1 MFTNPSFSFSAIIIC
16 FQCHATMTNTIS
28 KNLLASIVI
37 FLVALPL
44 NLGIALASGVSPSV
58 GILSGIV
65 AGLVVG
71 ALAGCPLQVSGPAA
85 GLIAIVWQIV
95 DAHGMEMLGPVVLA
109 AGLLQICLGVSGL
122 APWFRAVAPS
132 VIQGMLAGIGVLIAA
147 SQFQVM
153 LEQKPQVSGLANLA
167 ALPGAVWVVLSE
179 GTGHPSALIGVATIV
194 VIVAWAWAPKKLKI
208 IPGSLMGVAAAVS
221 LALVFKPAIQYVTL
235 PSDGLPELT
244 VVGMSQLGGLLSLS
258 VFGSIL
264 ALAFVATA
272 QTLLTATAVD
282 RMHSGEKTDYNREV
296 MAQGAG
302 NAVCGMFGLLPIS
315 GVIVRSATNVEAG
328 ATGRLSAVLHGV
340 WISLFFL
347 FFAPLLGYV
356 PLPALAAVLVY
367 TGYRLVNFKA
377 IKNIRKFG
385 KAELAIYIVTLCGV
399 VAIDLLSGII
409 LGFVCSAAHLI
420 YTVTHCEVSTHED
433 TETGTLVV
441 EMRGS
446 ATFFT
451 LPRLA
456 DQLAQLEQ
464 AREVHLFLS
473 GLNYIDHACLEHIM
487 GWEEA
492 YIEDGGEVYIE
503 WDHLIQRFKTP
514 RSASPTDIEQA
525 LVPRTRTHE
534 TYDVLASRAR
544 VMKIEKGVNWGGL
557 CDLITKELSETLT
570 PEHLKLVQ
578 RGLQEQL
585 LKQNFPVV
593 KGVAMPH
600 LMLPGLL
607 RRDLV
612 VVQPKGGMKTL
623 DPTSGDVEC
632 LVILVG
638 PKDFTEHLSILAR
651 LSSRAEEN
659 LASDL
664 KKAES
669 VMTVRETLLRHE
681 TYVTVRVVEG
691 EPAQELAG
699 KMLWQLSD
707 VLPKGCLVASIHRDG
722 HNFVPTGTTAAKMG
736 DRLLI
741 LGSQA
746 ACRALFSQYV
756 EHHDDPAPKEEDVEV
771 ILH

>member
-1 MFTNPSFSFSAIIIC
+1 MSTNL
-16 FQCHATMTNTIS
+16 S
-28 KNLLASIVI
+28 KNLLASVVI

-95 DAHGMEMLGPVVLA
+95 DAHGLEMLGPVVLA
-109 AGLLQICLGVSGL
+109 AGLLQIALGMSRL

-132 VIQGMLAGIGVLIAA
+132 VIQGMLAGIGILIFA

-167 ALPGAVWVVLSE
+167 ALPGAVWTVITE
-179 GTGHPSALIGVATIV
+179 GTGHPSALIGFATIV
-194 VIVAWAWAPKKLKI
+194 TIVAWAWAPKKVQV
-208 IPGSLMGVAAAVS
+208 IPGSLMGVAVAVL
-221 LALVFKPAIQYVTL
+221 LAILFQPAIQYVSM
-235 PSDGLPELT
+235 PSGGLPELT
-244 VVGMSQLGGLLSLS
+244 LVGQSQLSRLLSLS
-258 VFGSIL
+258 VLGSVL

-272 QTLLTATAVD
+272 QTLLTATAID
-282 RMHSGEKTDYNREV
+282 RMHNGEKTDYNQEV
-296 MAQGAG
+296 IAQGAG
-302 NAVCGMFGLLPIS
+302 NTVCGAFGLLPIS

-328 ATGRLSAVLHGV
+328 ATGRMSAVMHGV
-340 WISLFFL
+340 WIALFFL
-347 FFAPLLGYV
+347 FLSPLLGYV

-385 KAELAIYIVTLCGV
+385 NAEFAIYMVTLVGV
-399 VAIDLLSGII
+399 VAIDLLSGIVI
-409 LGFVCSAAHLI
+409 GFVCSAAHLI
-420 YTVTHCEVSTHED
+420 YTVTHCEVASYED
-433 TETGTLVV
+433 KDTGALVV

-456 DQLAQLEQ
+456 DELQKLEP

-487 GWEEA
+487 GWEES
-492 YIEDGGEVYIE
+492 YIEDGGDVYIE

-514 RSASPTDIEQA
+514 RSASSTDIE
-525 LVPRTRTHE
+525 LPRARSHE
-534 TYDVLASRAR
+534 PYDVLASRAR
-544 VMKIEKGVNWGGL
+544 IVKLGDSQAWESVS
-557 CDLITKELSETLT
+557 DAVTKELAEALPSQ
-570 PEHLKLVQ
+570 HLRLVQ

-585 LKQNFPVV
+585 QRQDFPVV
-593 KGVAMPH
+593 AGVAMPH
-600 LMLPGLL
+600 LMIPGLL
-607 RRDLV
+607 KKELV
-612 VVQPKGGMKTL
+612 VVQPKQGMKTL
-623 DPTSGDVEC
+623 DPTSGDVES

-638 PKDFTEHLSILAR
+638 PKDFTEHLNILAR

-659 LASDL
+659 LAADL

-669 VMTVRETLLRHE
+669 IMEVRETLLRHE
-681 TYVTVRVVEG
+681 TYVTVRVEQNS
-691 EPAQELAG
+691 ASAELAG

-707 VLPKGCLVASIHRDG
+707 VLPAGCLVASIHRG
-722 HNFVPTGTTAAKMG
+722 GQNFVPTGTTAVQMG

-741 LGSQA
+741 LGSGDA
-746 ACRALFSQYV
+746 SGDLFRRYV
-756 EHHDDPAPKEEDVEV
+756 HKEESAEPA
-771 ILH
+771 LAG